1 MAKRRILELSGVIT
15 GPVEV
20 DEKLAERVNPGV
32 GVCWSW
38 GSTLDCDREKLSLER
53 RDRIWLPPLPPVLDE
68 AMSALARLLS
78 P

>member
-32 GVCWSW
+32 GVCWS
-38 GSTLDCDREKLSLER
+38 
-53 RDRIWLPPLPPVLDE
+53 
-68 AMSALARLLS
+68 
-78 P
+78 